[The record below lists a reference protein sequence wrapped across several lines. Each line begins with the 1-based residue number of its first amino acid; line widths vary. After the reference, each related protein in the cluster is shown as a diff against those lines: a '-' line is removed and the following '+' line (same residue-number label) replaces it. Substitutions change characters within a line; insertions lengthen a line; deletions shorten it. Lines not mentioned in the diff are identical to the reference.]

1 MFLDPPYDSE
11 FTDYGY
17 CKFGKEEHKK
27 LVSIKQRISDLN
39 TDLKEAKERLE
50 QQEHFL
56 IKAMDE
62 VGLNNIRTGHGSVS
76 RNTRTVYNVTDWDT
90 YIAYMIAEGDYSL
103 VQRRPGQKSVDDRF
117 KEGINVPG
125 VEPFEMDVLNIR
137 KR

>member
-1 MFLDPPYDSE
+1 MNF
-11 FTDYGY
+11 
-17 CKFGKEEHKK
+17 EEEVAK
-27 LVSIKQRISDLN
+27 LAELKTHITDLN
-39 TDLKEAKERLE
+39 ILLKEKREILE
-50 QQEHFL
+50 KQEYAL

-62 VGLNNIRTGHGSVS
+62 SGLKNLRTEHGSVS

-103 VQRRPGQKSVDDRF
+103 VQRRPGQKSVDERF

-137 KR
+137 KN

>member
-1 MFLDPPYDSE
+1 MNWE
-11 FTDYGY
+11 
-17 CKFGKEEHKK
+17 EEHKK

-137 KR
+137 KN